1 MFLLGG
7 LMFLNFLVFCVV
19 SHYYTY
25 QDPAVFEKTIHVE
38 NGDVRNVEKSDSVKV
53 INLRN
58 PSRLEP
64 ESSQE
69 SSLKRHKV
77 SSA

>member
-1 MFLLGG
+1 
-7 LMFLNFLVFCVV
+7 MFLNFLVFCVV

-25 QDPAVFEKTIHVE
+25 QDPAVFEETIHVE